1 MPFVKTP
8 VIVRK
13 IYPDLIW
20 HLPTQKKK
28 IYLTFDDGPIPG
40 ITPWVL
46 EQLKKYNAKATFFC
60 VGDNV
65 SKHHSI
71 YNSILENGHTTGN
84 HTQNHL
90 NGWFTLNKTYLKNIK
105 DCSNHVNSKLF
116 RPPYGKITRKQ
127 IKAVV
132 QNFKIIMWDVLSYD
146 FDVDVKPEKVLTNV
160 ILNAGSGSIVVMHD
174 SIKAEKNLRYALPK
188 ILEYFTD
195 RGFLFEAIV

>member
-20 HLPTQKKK
+20 HLPTQGKK

-40 ITPWVL
+40 LTTWVL
-46 EQLKKYNAKATFFC
+46 EQLNKYNARATFFC

-65 SKHHSI
+65 SKHPII

-84 HTQNHL
+84 HTHHHL
-90 NGWFTLNKTYLKNIK
+90 NGWFTLNKTYLKNIEE
-105 DCSNHVNSKLF
+105 CSNHVNSKLF

-127 IKAVV
+127 IKAVA

-146 FDVDVKPEKVLTNV
+146 FDATIKPEKVLDNV

-174 SIKAEKNLRYALPK
+174 SIKAEKNLRYALPP
-188 ILEYFTD
+188 ILEYFSGK
-195 RGFLFEAIV
+195 GFSFEAIV

>member
-20 HLPTQKKK
+20 HLPTHEKK

-40 ITPWVL
+40 VTPWVL
-46 EQLKKYNAKATFFC
+46 EQLNNFNAKATFFC

-65 SKHHSI
+65 SKHQNI
-71 YNSILENGHTTGN
+71 YNSILESGHTTGN
-84 HTQNHL
+84 HTHNHL
-90 NGWFTLNKTYLKNIK
+90 NGWFTLNKTYLQNINE
-105 DCSNHVNSKLF
+105 CSNHVHSKLF

-127 IKAVV
+127 IKAVA

-146 FDVDVKPEKVLTNV
+146 FDAGLKPEKVLDNV
-160 ILNAGSGSIVVMHD
+160 ILNAGNGSIVVMHD
-174 SIKAEKNLRYALPK
+174 SIKAEKNLRYVLPR
-188 ILEYFTD
+188 ILEYFSGK
-195 RGFLFEAIV
+195 GFSFEAIV